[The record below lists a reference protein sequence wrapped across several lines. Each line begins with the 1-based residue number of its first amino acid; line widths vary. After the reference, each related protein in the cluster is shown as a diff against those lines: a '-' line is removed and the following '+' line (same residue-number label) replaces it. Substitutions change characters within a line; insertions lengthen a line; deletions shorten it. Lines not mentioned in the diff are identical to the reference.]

1 MKLVLMVG
9 LLAAG
14 FFLVMLGFL
23 EAGRRLGARQVAR
36 DGEGAK
42 SSTVDAAVF
51 GLMGLLIAFTFSG
64 AAGRFDARR
73 QLVVQEA
80 NDIGTAWLRLDLLPA
95 SEQSSLREKFRQYV
109 ASRLAV
115 YRRLPDIQAART
127 ELARSTALQSDIWTQ
142 AVSACKES
150 TTTPAAA
157 MLLPALN
164 QMFDIATARTM
175 AAQMHPP
182 ALIYAML
189 FLVMLAGSSLAGYGM
204 ATAKARNWFHILVFL
219 TVNVLAIY
227 IILDFEFPRFG
238 LIQLG
243 GFDQVLVDLQQNLKP

>member
-127 ELARSTALQSDIWTQ
+127 ELARSTALQRDIWTQ
-142 AVSACKES
+142 AVSACKE
-150 TTTPAAA
+150 TTTPAP
-157 MLLPALN
+157 MLLLPALN
-164 QMFDIATARTM
+164 QMFDITTTRTM

-189 FLVMLAGSSLAGYGM
+189 FLMMLAGSSLAGYGM

-219 TVNVLAIY
+219 AVNVLAIY
-227 IILDFEFPRFG
+227 LILDFEFPRFG

-243 GFDQVLVDLQQNLKP
+243 GFDQVLVDLQQSLKP